1 MWDDARQ
8 LNAIAV
14 TLTLIAG
21 AFLAWA
27 VVGFLTRLSLFD
39 YREVVV
45 SSPLARTNAAHLEA
59 VIRSELRGT
68 FFTLDLDAA
77 RASLARVPWVRS
89 VALRRQWPRKLT
101 IEVDEHEPLARW
113 NDAALVNT
121 RGEVFHAN
129 YAEELPDFVGPD
141 GQSALM
147 TERFREWSRLL
158 APLDLTLR
166 GLRLSRRGGWQLR
179 ASDSG
184 GTLTLD
190 VGRDDVAGRLS
201 RFIAV
206 YGRTVAVLARAGK
219 RVDHV
224 DLRYRASFAVQVP
237 GFREKPAAG
246 GATRPAVRQ
255 HAAVSGGPGNVP
267 AAGPDAT
274 QTSEPLPVAASA
286 SFDASSSSNHAAL
299 RARKTGES

>member
-14 TLTLIAG
+14 TLSVIAA

-27 VVGFLTRLSLFD
+27 AVGFVTRLSPFH

-45 SSPLARTNAAHLEA
+45 TSPLARTNAAHLEA

-121 RGEVFHAN
+121 RGEVFYAN
-129 YAEELPDFVGPD
+129 CADALPEFAGPD

-166 GLRLSRRGGWQLR
+166 GLRLSPRGGWQLR
-179 ASDSG
+179 ASDTG

-224 DLRYRASFAVQVP
+224 DLRYRASFAAEVP
-237 GFREKPAAG
+237 GFREKPARSGSTPPA
-246 GATRPAVRQ
+246 ARP
-255 HAAVSGGPGNVP
+255 HAAANAPALALATP
-267 AAGPDAT
+267 AATGP
-274 QTSEPLPVAASA
+274 
-286 SFDASSSSNHAAL
+286 SSSSNQAAP
-299 RARKTGES
+299 RARKSGES